1 MKELISFIREKMAET
16 KIPGLAISVLKDG
29 KVIFTKGFGFRNV
42 EENLPVTEKT
52 LFYVGS
58 VTKSFTALSIMK
70 LVEDGKISLDD
81 PVSKYLDLKLEVEGS
96 PVTIHHLLTHTSG
109 IPALAY
115 AEAVIRGYFETSNVW
130 LPISKPEDV
139 LDFIQDYESW
149 IEAKPGERFFYL
161 NEGYVLLGL
170 IISKVSGMNYEEF
183 VKKEIFEPLGM
194 NKSIFCDK
202 RVFSEEDIASHYILD
217 RNGSLVLKKPL
228 LGVTADG
235 GIVSC
240 VEDLSKYVDMMINR
254 GKFDGKRILKEE
266 NVEKMEKEYVKIPYE
281 VFGGESYG
289 YGWMIYPRFFGRKL
303 VGHGGSVLTH
313 NTFVGYIPSEK
324 LGVVVLTNVAGYSPM
339 YFGMYALALV
349 LGEDPGKL
357 PFIEYEKILNR
368 LQGIYQTYKGTMT
381 YTVRRRGD
389 FLFLEYKDKYVE
401 ETIPLFLE
409 ECKEKSYS
417 FYTIIRGRK
426 MKVEFRIEGDK
437 TWLIYERYK
446 MLKKSCIL

>member
-1 MKELISFIREKMAET
+1 MKELISFIQKKMAET
-16 KIPGLAISVLKDG
+16 RIPGLAISVLKDG
-29 KVIFTKGFGFRNV
+29 EVIFMKGFGFRSL

-70 LVEDGKISLDD
+70 LVEQGKISLDD
-81 PVSKYLDLKLEVEGS
+81 PVSKYLDLELEVEGS

-115 AEAVIRGYFETSNVW
+115 AEALIRGYFETTSVW
-130 LPISKPEDV
+130 LPISKPEDI
-139 LDFIQDYESW
+139 LDFIQDYEDW

-170 IISKVSGMNYEEF
+170 IISKVSGMSYEEF
-183 VKKEIFEPLGM
+183 VRREIFEPLGM
-194 NKSIFCDK
+194 NNSIFCDK
-202 RVFSEEDIASHYILD
+202 RVFSEKDIASHYIID
-217 RNGSLVLKKPL
+217 KNGSFVLKRPL

-240 VEDLSKYVDMMINR
+240 VEDLSKYVNMMINR
-254 GKFDGKRILKEE
+254 GKVGGKEILSEK
-266 NVEKMEKEYVKIPYE
+266 NVEMMEKGYIRIPYE

-289 YGWMIYPRFFGRKL
+289 YGWMIYPKFFGKKL

-324 LGVVVLTNVAGYSPM
+324 LGVVVLTNVGGYSPM
-339 YFGMYALALV
+339 YFGMYALALAS
-349 LGEDPGKL
+349 GKNPNKL
-357 PFIEYEKILNR
+357 PFIEYENVLNR
-368 LQGIYQTYKGTMT
+368 LQGIYQTYRGTMT
-381 YTVRRRGD
+381 HTVKRRGD
-389 FLFLEYKDKYVE
+389 FLFLEYKDRYIE
-401 ETIPLFLE
+401 EAIPLFFE
-409 ECKEKSYS
+409 EQRGNSYL
-417 FYTIIRGRK
+417 FYTISRGRK
-426 MKVEFRIEGDK
+426 MKVEFRVEKGK

-446 MLKKSCIL
+446 MLKKDTIL